1 MSRLC
6 ILEIGYLSSEF
17 CSRRS
22 REGNT
27 TTIKQLVF
35 MRSVG
40 NQVTK
45 LMLYDEEKTKSRQ
58 KEHDVLYYYFT
69 NTFRHTKLRRQS
81 TNFQNQ

>member
-1 MSRLC
+1 
-6 ILEIGYLSSEF
+6 
-17 CSRRS
+17 
-22 REGNT
+22 
-27 TTIKQLVF
+27 

-69 NTFRHTKLRRQS
+69 NTYYTKLQRQS
-81 TNFQNQ
+81 TNFQNL